1 VKAKEAKT
9 FSSIDEQEL
18 RNVLG
23 CFATGV
29 VVATT
34 LGDAGR
40 PVGLSVSSFNAV
52 SLDPPLVLWS
62 LARTAASYSAFSL
75 TSNFAINILSSE
87 QADVCRK
94 LSQPSDEKFEGVSW
108 RHGEQGMP
116 ILSDTLATLEC
127 RTHCQH
133 EGGDHTIFIGE
144 VINLA
149 ASDRAPLIYHR
160 GRIIAS
166 DVLDASL
173 ALT

>member
-1 VKAKEAKT
+1 MKAKEAKT
-9 FSSIDEQEL
+9 FPSIDEREL

-40 PVGLSVSSFNAV
+40 PVGLSVSSFNSV

-62 LARTAASYSAFSL
+62 LARSAASYSAFSSA
-75 TSNFAINILSSE
+75 SNFAINILPSE
-87 QADVCRK
+87 QVDVCQQF
-94 LSQPSDEKFEGVSW
+94 SQPSDDKFEGISW
-108 RHGEQGMP
+108 RQGEQGMP
-116 ILSDTLATLEC
+116 ILSNALATLEC
-127 RTHCQH
+127 RTRCQH

-144 VINLA
+144 VVNLA
-149 ASDRAPLIYHR
+149 ASNKAPLIYHR
-160 GRIIAS
+160 GRIVAS
-166 DVLDASL
+166 NVLDEAV